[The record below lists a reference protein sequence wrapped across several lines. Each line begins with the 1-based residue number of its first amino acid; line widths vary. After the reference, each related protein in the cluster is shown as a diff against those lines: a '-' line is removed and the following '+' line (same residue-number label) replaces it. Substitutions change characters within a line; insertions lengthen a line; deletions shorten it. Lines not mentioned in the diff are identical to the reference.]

1 MATPI
6 TYSFLDVSATFNG
19 PNGAFPIGS
28 TAGVAEEGITIE
40 FAEDQDTVVIGADGS
55 GMHSLHAGQ
64 SGSVTI
70 RLLMTSPTNA
80 LLDAVYGLDR
90 ATPSSFG
97 QNTIVVSWL
106 TAGDVTVCTQC
117 GFRKFPSLT
126 YAKDGQMREWAFT
139 AIKITPLLGAG
150 S

>member
-1 MATPI
+1 MGTPV
-6 TYSFLDVSATFNG
+6 TYSFLDVQASING

-28 TAGVAEEGITIE
+28 SAGVAEEGISIE
-40 FAEDQDTVVIGADGS
+40 FAEDQDTMQIGADGS

-64 SGSVTI
+64 SGTVTL
-70 RLLMTSPTNA
+70 RLLMTSPTNE
-80 LLDAVYGLDR
+80 LLDAMYALDR
-90 ATPSSFG
+90 ATPSSHG

-106 TAGDVTVCTQC
+106 TAGDITTCTNC

-126 YAKDGQMREWAFT
+126 YAKDGQMREWTWNAVR
-139 AIKITPLLGAG
+139 ISPLLGAG